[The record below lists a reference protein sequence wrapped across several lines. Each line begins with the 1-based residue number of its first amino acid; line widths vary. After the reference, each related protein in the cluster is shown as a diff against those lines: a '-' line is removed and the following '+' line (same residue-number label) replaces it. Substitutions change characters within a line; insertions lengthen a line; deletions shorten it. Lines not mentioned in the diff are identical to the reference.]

1 MTRDAAL
8 EIVLVATLSALIV
21 GIAGIL
27 AAWLLRS
34 RALSVQLAIVAVV
47 AAVAPYAGLIAITR
61 QMFLSEHDLAVATW
75 VGSAGAVVSILVA
88 VVLGVSI
95 ARWSG
100 ALREN
105 VRRWGKGGDV
115 VDLPRG
121 PREFRELSEALEE
134 ARSDLA
140 ASRERERLL
149 DQSRRDL
156 VSWVSH
162 DLRTPLAGIRAIA
175 EALEDDMAVDTRRY
189 LGQMRRD
196 VDRMTTMVDDLFELS
211 KIHAGVVE
219 PRLEDVTLRD
229 LVSEAIASADPVARS
244 RQITIDGHIPDGV
257 RVMVDP
263 AALSRALSNLV
274 MNAIRHTP
282 PDGVVE
288 VSAATTPGAIELSV
302 TDGCGGIPSDDLPRV
317 FEVGWRGTSARTPG
331 DGIGTRA
338 GLGLAI
344 VRGIVEAH
352 RGEVSVQNLESASGC
367 RFLIRLPA

>member
-8 EIVLVATLSALIV
+8 QIVLVATLSALLVGIV
-21 GIAGIL
+21 GIA

-34 RALSVQLAIVAVV
+34 RALSVHLAIVAVV
-47 AAVAPYAGLIAITR
+47 AAIAPYAGLIAITR

-75 VGSAGAVVSILVA
+75 VGSAGAVVSVLVA
-88 VVLGVSI
+88 VVLGVAI

-100 ALREN
+100 VLQDN
-105 VRRWGKGGDV
+105 VRRLGKDADAV
-115 VDLPRG
+115 ELPRG
-121 PREFRELSEALEE
+121 PREFRELSGALDE
-134 ARSDLA
+134 ARNDLA

-175 EALEDDMAVDTRRY
+175 EALEDGMAVDTKRY
-189 LGQMRRD
+189 LRQMRHD

-211 KIHAGVVE
+211 KLHSGVVV

-229 LVSEAIASADPVARS
+229 LVSEAIASADPVARAS
-244 RQITIDGHIPDGV
+244 RVSIAGHVEDGV
-257 RVMVDP
+257 RVTADP

-282 PDGVVE
+282 AEGVVE
-288 VSAATTPGAIELSV
+288 VSAATVPGAIELSV
-302 TDGCGGIPSDDLPRV
+302 TDGCGGIPDEDMPRL
-317 FEVGWRGTSARTPG
+317 FDVGWRGTSARTPG
-331 DGIGTRA
+331 DGIGARA

-352 RGEVSVQNLESASGC
+352 RGDVSVENLQAASGC
-367 RFLIRLPA
+367 RFRIRLPA

>member
-1 MTRDAAL
+1 MTKDAAFQ
-8 EIVLVATLSALIV
+8 IVLVATLSALLVGIV
-21 GIAGIL
+21 GIV
-27 AAWLLRS
+27 AAWILRS
-34 RALSVQLAIVAVV
+34 RSLAVHLAILAVV
-47 AAVAPYAGLIAITR
+47 AAVAPYAGLIAITQ
-61 QMFLSEHDLAVATW
+61 QMFLSQHDLAVATW

-88 VVLGVSI
+88 VVLGI
-95 ARWSG
+95 AITRWTG
-100 ALREN
+100 ALQAN
-105 VRRWGKGGDV
+105 VRRLGEGAET
-115 VDLPRG
+115 LEPARG
-121 PREFRELSEALEE
+121 PREFRELSQALED
-134 ARSDLA
+134 ARRDLA

-162 DLRTPLAGIRAIA
+162 DLRTPLAGIRAMA
-175 EALEDDMAVDTRRY
+175 EALEDGMAVDTGRY
-189 LGQMRRD
+189 LTQMRRD

-229 LVSEAIASADPVARS
+229 LVSEALASADPVARA
-244 RQITIDGHIPDGV
+244 RRVLLGGHVADGV
-257 RVMVDP
+257 HVVADP

-282 PDGVVE
+282 PEGVVD
-288 VSAATTPGAIELSV
+288 VSAQNVPGAVELSV
-302 TDGCGGIPSDDLPRV
+302 TDGCGGIASDDMTRV
-317 FEVGWRGTSARTPG
+317 FEVGWRGTNARTPD
-331 DGIGTRA
+331 DGIGARA

-352 RGEVSVQNLESASGC
+352 RGQVTVENLEPASGC